1 MWNHKNHSA
10 TPIIFHFQTLAKFN
24 DCSSCREYSEQYCLE
39 TAKFHWKLTAGVKW
53 ALLTYTDFH
62 FLCQCRACI
71 MLKSSWHRQNFNA
84 PVKFFC
90 RHPPWQPRGQRKYAC
105 DKKGRGT
112 KKNGWFWWLY
122 RAGKVKIKVIRT
134 PGQQQKSD
142 VPGGVRGGADGVR
155 TIWPVHKHL
164 DSQFIC

>member
-71 MLKSSWHRQNFNA
+71 MLKSSWHRQNSNIVTCIRLYLIAFA
-84 PVKFFC
+84 PDDSNFEIQQFVWNTFLYNFRQYDTWVFSFPLKCLVSFLLAY
-90 RHPPWQPRGQRKYAC
+90 PRKYH
-105 DKKGRGT
+105 R
-112 KKNGWFWWLY
+112 
-122 RAGKVKIKVIRT
+122 RAL
-134 PGQQQKSD
+134 S
-142 VPGGVRGGADGVR
+142 
-155 TIWPVHKHL
+155 
-164 DSQFIC
+164 S